1 MILELPH
8 LTEEEYKKTFSSY
21 YEKPN
26 KPDIEYQLQDFQKR
40 LLVNQ
45 DYTVLP
51 DFKKSLSEYS
61 KSLLLKCLKGS
72 TDYIESEQVEV
83 LANIAA
89 ENFIKR
95 YFRNEDSVVGA
106 SFAGILKFKVREVL
120 SNFFKQKAI
129 ESKLSLD
136 VVFGDTENS
145 NTAMSV
151 ESLISYQKYQDQE
164 YDIDDST
171 AVSLFKK
178 RALDLINQECDLLAK
193 VDKFPNLDT
202 TFLIYLIYLTILQKT
217 RLAKK
222 MTIIAKQAIR
232 LIETDEDVLVKL
244 TPILESALLDV
255 QVNPVQETD

>member
-1 MILELPH
+1 
-8 LTEEEYKKTFSSY
+8 
-21 YEKPN
+21 
-26 KPDIEYQLQDFQKR
+26 
-40 LLVNQ
+40 
-45 DYTVLP
+45 
-51 DFKKSLSEYS
+51 
-61 KSLLLKCLKGS
+61 
-72 TDYIESEQVEV
+72 
-83 LANIAA
+83 
-89 ENFIKR
+89 
-95 YFRNEDSVVGA
+95 
-106 SFAGILKFKVREVL
+106 
-120 SNFFKQKAI
+120 
-129 ESKLSLD
+129 
-136 VVFGDTENS
+136 
-145 NTAMSV
+145 MSV